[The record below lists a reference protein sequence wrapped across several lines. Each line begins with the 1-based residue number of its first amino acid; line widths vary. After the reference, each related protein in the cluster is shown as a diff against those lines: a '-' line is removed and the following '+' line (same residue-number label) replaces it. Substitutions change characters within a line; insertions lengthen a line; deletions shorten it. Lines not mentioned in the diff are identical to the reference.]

1 MNECEEW
8 LKECLLVFPEIKR
21 KKPEIDYKNISS
33 KKLGYVSARLEKKLD
48 FDPEALL
55 LGKETSICEKK
66 SKPKE
71 FKIFINSRLKEI
83 GNIALRK
90 EIVQNIIIHELLHI
104 ENEDLFTIS
113 KDYNRRKK
121 KKIHVN
127 GFEQEVFNRYNN
139 LRALKGIMQIQKKEH
154 LDIAIQRILETIKW
168 FEK

>member
-21 KKPEIDYKNISS
+21 KKICISYKEISS
-33 KKLGYVSARLEKKLD
+33 KKLGYVSAKIEKKLD
-48 FDPEALL
+48 FNPEALL
-55 LGKETSICEKK
+55 LGEDSHIKEKK

-71 FKIFINSRLKEI
+71 FKIFINSKLNRVS
-83 GNIALRK
+83 NIALRK

-104 ENEDLFTIS
+104 GNEDLFTLS
-113 KDYNRRKK
+113 KEYNRRKK

-127 GFEQEVFNRYNN
+127 DFKDEVFNRYNK
-139 LRALKGIMQIQKKEH
+139 LRESKGIMQIQKKEY
-154 LDIAIQRILETIKW
+154 LDIAVHRILETIKW